1 MTTTKLPEP
10 VIIPGIMQTI
20 REIRD
25 AVSLEIQ
32 DMTYEQER
40 AYLDHSLR
48 NERILTSDASY
59 AKSRFTPADEQAM
72 GVLPV

>member
-1 MTTTKLPEP
+1 MKTTKLPEP

-25 AVSLEIQ
+25 KVSREIK

-40 AYLDHSLR
+40 AYLDRSLH

-59 AKSRFTPADEQAM
+59 VKSRFAPTGEQAM
-72 GVLPV
+72 EALSV